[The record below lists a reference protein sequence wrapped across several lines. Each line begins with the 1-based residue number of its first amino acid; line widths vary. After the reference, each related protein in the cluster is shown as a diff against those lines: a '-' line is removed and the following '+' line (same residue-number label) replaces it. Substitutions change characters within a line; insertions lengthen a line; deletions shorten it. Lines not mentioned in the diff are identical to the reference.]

1 MSEALTE
8 RARAVNAPRP
18 VPYLAIL
25 VEHVRCD
32 RRDAQIL
39 QGGTLVIGRRVA
51 LRQVDEQWT
60 GETRTMFEKMAAR
73 DERAQERRGR
83 SAASQ

>member
-1 MSEALTE
+1 MPRRLP
-8 RARAVNAPRP
+8 RAVNAPRP

-39 QGGTLVIGRRVA
+39 QEGTLVIGHRVA
-51 LRQVDEQWT
+51 VRQVDEPWT
-60 GETRTMFEKMAAR
+60 GEQRQMFEKRRRVMNAHRNSGA
-73 DERAQERRGR
+73 DERPH
-83 SAASQ
+83 SQ